1 LFRGK
6 AGGETVARA
15 VPGVERTA
23 IRSLAAAL
31 PAVRENQAS
40 IVPVAGI
47 AETPSIPARQRI
59 PAVAVGI
66 LAAVSVSHL
75 VNDVL
80 QSLIPAVYPIL
91 KVSYHLDFAQIGLI
105 TLVGQLTASLLQ
117 PLVGL
122 YGDRRPVYFAL
133 PAGMGSSIA
142 GLILLSIA
150 PGFGAILLSV
160 GLVGVGS
167 AVFHPE
173 ASRIARMA
181 SGGRHGFAQAL
192 FALGGSGGSSLGP
205 LLAAFVV
212 LPQGQ
217 RSIAWFSGG
226 ALIAMLLLARVS
238 AWYKTESARR
248 GARPAPPKPRS
259 GTSGRRVGWAMAVL
273 MALTFSKFFYLASLT
288 NYYTFFLIG
297 KFRVSVENAQVH
309 LFVFLAA
316 VATGGLVGGP
326 LGDRIGR
333 KYIIWGSI
341 LGVLPF
347 TLVLPYAN
355 LFWTGVLS
363 VIIGLV
369 LASAFAAILV
379 YAQDLVP
386 GKVGTISG
394 LFYGLAFGMG
404 GIAAAVLGT
413 LADLTS
419 IDFVYRVCAF
429 LPALGLLAVFL
440 PAISPAEARTG
451 R

>member
-1 LFRGK
+1 M
-6 AGGETVARA
+6 
-15 VPGVERTA
+15 
-23 IRSLAAAL
+23 
-31 PAVRENQAS
+31 
-40 IVPVAGI
+40 
-47 AETPSIPARQRI
+47 
-59 PAVAVGI
+59 
-66 LAAVSVSHL
+66 
-75 VNDVL
+75 VNDIL

-91 KVSYHLDFAQIGLI
+91 KVSYRLDFSQIGLI

-122 YGDRRPVYFAL
+122 YMDRSPAYFAL
-133 PAGMGSSIA
+133 PAGMASSIA
-142 GLILLSIA
+142 VLILLSVA

-160 GLVGVGS
+160 GLIGVGS

-181 SGGRHGFAQAL
+181 SGGRYGLAQAL
-192 FALGGSGGSSLGP
+192 FALGGTGGQSLGP
-205 LLAAFVV
+205 LLAAFIV

-238 AWYKTESARR
+238 AWYKEQNTARI
-248 GARPAPPKPRS
+248 ARPVPPKS
-259 GTSGRRVGWAMAVL
+259 GASKPGRRIGWAMAVL
-273 MALTFSKFFYLASLT
+273 IALTFSKFFYLASLT

-297 KFRVSVENAQVH
+297 KFHVSVASAQVH

-316 VATGGLVGGP
+316 VATGGLIGGP

-347 TLVLPYAN
+347 TLLLPHAN
-355 LFWTGVLS
+355 LYWTGVLT
-363 VIIGLV
+363 VIVGLV

-379 YAQDLVP
+379 YAQDLAP
-386 GKVGTISG
+386 GRIGAISG

-404 GIAAAVLGT
+404 GIGAAVLGR

-429 LPALGLLAVFL
+429 LPAIGLLAVFL
-440 PAISPAEARTG
+440 PDISPAEARG
-451 R
+451 VDEGAVE

>member
-1 LFRGK
+1 M
-6 AGGETVARA
+6 AG
-15 VPGVERTA
+15 
-23 IRSLAAAL
+23 
-31 PAVRENQAS
+31 
-40 IVPVAGI
+40 VAGI
-47 AETPSIPARQRI
+47 AGTSAREQVRG
-59 PAVAVGI
+59 AAGI
-66 LAAVSVSHL
+66 LTAVCLAHL
-75 VNDVL
+75 VNDIL

-91 KVSYHLDFAQIGLI
+91 KDSYHLDFSQIGLI
-105 TLVGQLTASLLQ
+105 TLTSQLTASLLQ

-122 YGDRRPVYFAL
+122 YTDRRPTHYAL
-133 PAGMGSSIA
+133 PAGMASSTA
-142 GLILLSIA
+142 GLILLARA
-150 PGFGAILLSV
+150 PGFGAILMAV
-160 GLVGVGS
+160 GLIGVGS

-181 SGGRHGFAQAL
+181 SGGRHGLAQSL
-192 FALGGSGGSSLGP
+192 FALGGTGGQSLGP
-205 LLAAFVV
+205 LFAAFVV

-226 ALIAMLLLARVS
+226 ALAALLLLTRVGG
-238 AWYKTESARR
+238 WYKEQSAAR
-248 GARPAPPKPRS
+248 GGRHAATRTAAVV
-259 GTSGRRVGWAMAVL
+259 SGRRVGWAMAVL

-288 NYYTFFLIG
+288 NYYTFFLMG
-297 KFRVSVENAQVH
+297 KFHVSVENAQVH

-316 VATGGLVGGP
+316 AATGGLVGGP

-369 LASAFAAILV
+369 LASAFSAILV

-394 LFYGLAFGMG
+394 LFFGLAFGMG
-404 GIAAAVLGT
+404 GIGAAVLGT

-429 LPALGLLAVFL
+429 LPAIGLLAVFL
-440 PAISPAEARTG
+440 PAISPAEARSRG
-451 R
+451 

>member
-1 LFRGK
+1 M
-6 AGGETVARA
+6 AGT
-15 VPGVERTA
+15 
-23 IRSLAAAL
+23 
-31 PAVRENQAS
+31 
-40 IVPVAGI
+40 AGI
-47 AETPSIPARQRI
+47 APTPARHKV
-59 PAVAVGI
+59 PAAAAGI
-66 LAAVSVSHL
+66 LGAVCVSHM
-75 VNDVL
+75 VNDIL

-91 KVSYHLDFAQIGLI
+91 KVSYRLDFSQIGLI

-122 YGDRRPVYFAL
+122 YMDRSPAYFAL
-133 PAGMGSSIA
+133 PAGMASSIA
-142 GLILLSIA
+142 GLILLSVA

-160 GLVGVGS
+160 GLIGVGS

-181 SGGRHGFAQAL
+181 SGGRYGLAQAL
-192 FALGGSGGSSLGP
+192 FALGGTGGQSLGP
-205 LLAAFVV
+205 LLAAFIV

-238 AWYKTESARR
+238 AWYKEQNTARI
-248 GARPAPPKPRS
+248 ARPVPPKS
-259 GTSGRRVGWAMAVL
+259 GSPAPGRRIGWAMAVL
-273 MALTFSKFFYLASLT
+273 IALTFSKFFYLASLT

-297 KFRVSVENAQVH
+297 KFHVSVASAQVH

-316 VATGGLVGGP
+316 VATGGLIGGP

-347 TLVLPYAN
+347 TLLLPHAN
-355 LFWTGVLS
+355 LYWTGVLT
-363 VIIGLV
+363 VIVGLV

-379 YAQDLVP
+379 YAQDLAP
-386 GKVGTISG
+386 GRIGAISG

-404 GIAAAVLGT
+404 GIGAAVLGR

-429 LPALGLLAVFL
+429 LPAIGLLAVFL
-440 PAISPAEARTG
+440 PDISPAEARG
-451 R
+451 VDEG

>member
-1 LFRGK
+1 M
-6 AGGETVARA
+6 
-15 VPGVERTA
+15 
-23 IRSLAAAL
+23 
-31 PAVRENQAS
+31 
-40 IVPVAGI
+40 VPVAGI
-47 AETPSIPARQRI
+47 ADIPSVPTRQRI
-59 PAVAVGI
+59 PTVAAGI

-75 VNDVL
+75 VNDIL

-91 KVSYHLDFAQIGLI
+91 KTSYHLNFAQIGLI
-105 TLVGQLTASLLQ
+105 ALVGQLTASLLQ
-117 PLVGL
+117 PLIGL
-122 YGDRRPVYFAL
+122 YADRRPVYFAL
-133 PAGMGSSIA
+133 PAGMASSIA
-142 GLILLSIA
+142 GLILLSVA

-160 GLVGVGS
+160 GLVGIGS

-181 SGGRHGFAQAL
+181 SGGRHGFAQAV

-205 LLAAFVV
+205 LLAAFIV
-212 LPQGQ
+212 LPRGQ

-226 ALIAMLLLARVS
+226 ALLAMLLLARVS
-238 AWYKTESARR
+238 AWYKAQIAAR
-248 GARPAPPKPRS
+248 GALPALSKS
-259 GTSGRRVGWAMAVL
+259 GRATPGRRVGRAMAVL

-297 KFRVSVENAQVH
+297 KFHVPVENAQVH

-316 VATGGLVGGP
+316 VAVGGLVGGP

-347 TLVLPYAN
+347 SLLLPHAN

-404 GIAAAVLGT
+404 GIGAAVLGT

-429 LPALGLLAVFL
+429 LPAIGLLAVFL
-440 PAISPAEARTG
+440 PAISPAEARAE

>member
-1 LFRGK
+1 M
-6 AGGETVARA
+6 AGT
-15 VPGVERTA
+15 
-23 IRSLAAAL
+23 
-31 PAVRENQAS
+31 
-40 IVPVAGI
+40 AGI
-47 AETPSIPARQRI
+47 APTPARHKV
-59 PAVAVGI
+59 PAAAAGI
-66 LAAVSVSHL
+66 LAAVCVSHM
-75 VNDVL
+75 VNDIL

-91 KVSYHLDFAQIGLI
+91 KVSYRLDFSQIGLI

-122 YGDRRPVYFAL
+122 YMDRSPAYFAL
-133 PAGMGSSIA
+133 PAGMASSIA
-142 GLILLSIA
+142 GLILLSVA

-160 GLVGVGS
+160 GLIGVGS

-173 ASRIARMA
+173 PSRIARMA
-181 SGGRHGFAQAL
+181 SGGRYGLAQAL
-192 FALGGSGGSSLGP
+192 FALGGTGGQSLGP
-205 LLAAFVV
+205 LLAAFIV

-238 AWYKTESARR
+238 AWYKGQNTARI
-248 GARPAPPKPRS
+248 ARPVPPKS
-259 GTSGRRVGWAMAVL
+259 GASKPGRRIGWAMAVL
-273 MALTFSKFFYLASLT
+273 IALTFSKFFYLASLT

-297 KFRVSVENAQVH
+297 KFHVSVASAQVH

-316 VATGGLVGGP
+316 VATGGLIGGP

-347 TLVLPYAN
+347 TLLLPHAN
-355 LFWTGVLS
+355 LYWTGVLT
-363 VIIGLV
+363 VVVGLV

-379 YAQDLVP
+379 YAQDLAP
-386 GKVGTISG
+386 GRIGAISG

-404 GIAAAVLGT
+404 GIGAAVLGR

-429 LPALGLLAVFL
+429 LPTIGLLAVFL
-440 PAISPAEARTG
+440 PDISPAEARG
-451 R
+451 VEKGAVE

>member
-1 LFRGK
+1 MPNDLDPTEVYDYGVLNHP
-6 AGGETVARA
+6 AA
-15 VPGVERTA
+15 VEQKV
-23 IRSLAAAL
+23 
-31 PAVRENQAS
+31 PAFA
-40 IVPVAGI
+40 AGI
-47 AETPSIPARQRI
+47 L
-59 PAVAVGI
+59 VAVC
-66 LAAVSVSHL
+66 VSHM
-75 VNDVL
+75 VNDIL

-91 KVSYHLDFAQIGLI
+91 KASYSLDFGQIGLI

-122 YGDRRPVYFAL
+122 YADRRPVYFAL
-133 PAGMGSSIA
+133 PAGMASSVA

-150 PGFGAILLSV
+150 PGFAVILLSV
-160 GLVGVGS
+160 GLIGVGS
-167 AVFHPE
+167 AIFHPE

-205 LLAAFVV
+205 LLAAFIV

-238 AWYKTESARR
+238 AWHKSRHAAHS
-248 GARPAPPKPRS
+248 ARPAQRQS
-259 GTSGRRVGWAMAVL
+259 GATSGRRIGWVMAVL

-288 NYYTFFLIG
+288 NYYTFFLMG
-297 KFRVSVENAQVH
+297 KFHVSVENAQVH

-347 TLVLPYAN
+347 TLLLPYVN

-379 YAQDLVP
+379 CAQDLVP
-386 GKVGTISG
+386 GKIGAISG

-404 GIAAAVLGT
+404 GIGAAVLGK
-413 LADLTS
+413 LADITS
-419 IDFVYRVCAF
+419 IEFIYRVCAY
-429 LPALGLLAVFL
+429 LPAIGLLAVFL
-440 PAISPAEARTG
+440 PQISPSEARARG
-451 R
+451 

>member
-1 LFRGK
+1 M
-6 AGGETVARA
+6 AGT
-15 VPGVERTA
+15 
-23 IRSLAAAL
+23 
-31 PAVRENQAS
+31 
-40 IVPVAGI
+40 AGI
-47 AETPSIPARQRI
+47 APTPARHKV
-59 PAVAVGI
+59 PAAAAGI
-66 LAAVSVSHL
+66 LAAVCVSHM
-75 VNDVL
+75 VNDIL

-91 KVSYHLDFAQIGLI
+91 KVSYRLDFSQIGLI

-122 YGDRRPVYFAL
+122 YMDRSPAYFAL
-133 PAGMGSSIA
+133 PAGMASSIA
-142 GLILLSIA
+142 GLILLSVA

-160 GLVGVGS
+160 GLIGVGS

-181 SGGRHGFAQAL
+181 SGGRYGLAQAL
-192 FALGGSGGSSLGP
+192 FALGGTGGQSLGP
-205 LLAAFVV
+205 LLAAFIV

-238 AWYKTESARR
+238 AWYKEQNTARI
-248 GARPAPPKPRS
+248 ARPVPPKS
-259 GTSGRRVGWAMAVL
+259 GASKPGRRIGWAMAVL
-273 MALTFSKFFYLASLT
+273 IALTFSKFFYLASLT

-297 KFRVSVENAQVH
+297 KFHVSVASAQVH

-316 VATGGLVGGP
+316 VATGGLIGGP

-347 TLVLPYAN
+347 TLLLPHAN
-355 LFWTGVLS
+355 LYWTGVLT
-363 VIIGLV
+363 VIVGLV

-379 YAQDLVP
+379 YAQDLAP
-386 GKVGTISG
+386 GRIGAISG

-404 GIAAAVLGT
+404 GIGAAVLGR

-429 LPALGLLAVFL
+429 LPAIGLLAVFL
-440 PAISPAEARTG
+440 PDISPAEARG
-451 R
+451 VEKGAVE

>member
-1 LFRGK
+1 M
-6 AGGETVARA
+6 
-15 VPGVERTA
+15 
-23 IRSLAAAL
+23 
-31 PAVRENQAS
+31 
-40 IVPVAGI
+40 AGI
-47 AETPSIPARQRI
+47 GGIAPPPTQQKVRTFAAGIL
-59 PAVAVGI
+59 VAVC
-66 LAAVSVSHL
+66 VSHL
-75 VNDVL
+75 VNDIL

-91 KVSYHLDFAQIGLI
+91 KESYRLDFGQIGLI
-105 TLVGQLTASLLQ
+105 TLVGQLVASLLQ
-117 PLVGL
+117 PVVGL

-133 PAGMGSSIA
+133 PAGMASSIA
-142 GLILLSIA
+142 GIILLSMA

-160 GLVGVGS
+160 ALIGVGS

-181 SGGRHGFAQAL
+181 SGAHRGSAQAL
-192 FALGGSGGSSLGP
+192 FAFGGTAGSSLGP
-205 LLAAFVV
+205 LLAAFIV
-212 LPQGQ
+212 LPEGQ

-226 ALIAMLLLARVS
+226 ALVAMLLLVKVS
-238 AWYKTESARR
+238 AWYKGQNA
-248 GARPAPPKPRS
+248 GLGNRPAASKP
-259 GTSGRRVGWAMAVL
+259 GPAAHGRRVGWAMAVL
-273 MALTFSKFFYLASLT
+273 IALTFSKFFYLASLT
-288 NYYTFFLIG
+288 NYYTFYLIA
-297 KFRVSVENAQVH
+297 KFHVSVENAQVH

-316 VATGGLVGGP
+316 AATGGLVGGP

-347 TLVLPYAN
+347 TLLLPHAN

-386 GKVGTISG
+386 GRVGTISG
-394 LFYGLAFGMG
+394 LFFGLAFGMG
-404 GIAAAVLGT
+404 GIGAAVLGE

-429 LPALGLLAVFL
+429 LPAIGLLAVFL
-440 PAISPAEARTG
+440 PEISPAEARARG
-451 R
+451 

>member
-1 LFRGK
+1 M
-6 AGGETVARA
+6 AATEN
-15 VPGVERTA
+15 
-23 IRSLAAAL
+23 SLAR
-31 PAVRENQAS
+31 PAVRTA
-40 IVPVAGI
+40 AG
-47 AETPSIPARQRI
+47 RI
-59 PAVAVGI
+59 LLAVC
-66 LAAVSVSHL
+66 LSHL
-75 VNDVL
+75 VNDIL

-91 KVSYHLDFAQIGLI
+91 KTTYRLDFSQIGLI

-122 YGDRRPVYFAL
+122 YTDRRPVYFAL
-133 PAGMGSSIA
+133 PAGMASSTC
-142 GLILLSIA
+142 GLILLSRA
-150 PGFGAILLSV
+150 PGYGSILVAV
-160 GLVGVGS
+160 GLIGIGS

-181 SGGRHGFAQAL
+181 SGSRPGLAQSL
-192 FALGGSGGSSLGP
+192 FALGGTGGSSLGP
-205 LLAAFVV
+205 LLAAFIV

-226 ALIAMLLLARVS
+226 ALLAMLLLARVS
-238 AWYKTESARR
+238 AWYKVQHAARR
-248 GARPAPPKPRS
+248 APSIAQAARS
-259 GTSGRRVGWAMAVL
+259 TGGRRVAWAMAVL

-297 KFRVSVENAQVH
+297 KFHVSVENAQVH
-309 LFVFLAA
+309 LFVFLASA
-316 VATGGLVGGP
+316 ATGGLVGGP

-347 TLVLPYAN
+347 TLLLPYAN

-386 GKVGTISG
+386 GKVGAISG
-394 LFYGLAFGMG
+394 LFFGLAFGMG
-404 GIAAAVLGT
+404 GIGAAVLGT
-413 LADLTS
+413 LADHTS
-419 IDFVYRVCAF
+419 IEFVYRVCAF
-429 LPALGLLAVFL
+429 LPAIGLLAVFL
-440 PAISPAEARTG
+440 PDVRPADH
-451 R
+451 